1 MKLNQ
6 FAVYQL
12 KQDAQ
17 GRKLAFRSYQSIKEQ
32 GIAVRVEY
40 YDQVYLTTAL
50 PHDTIEAIWKRLS
63 LKMPK
68 NFKGYHSPSTSD
80 VIVYNHEGTVSAY
93 YIDKERLVPIAGFI
107 RLHSSSTMVSMET
120 TDFHVEGKK
129 GNWIAADEIIIDGRQ
144 FFLMESDTYKNSA
157 QYLVVSQEGE
167 IVSQESR
174 GFDEQTIQQIRKF
187 LNSSHSENFIEKPK
201 LETYQKYYENGE
213 YLRSAE
219 LTEEQNYNMI
229 DGRINNI
236 SGKKKQERES
246 VLRKLHQKQKEIA
259 ARSGKQQLQDLERN
273 RFKVAGRGVF
283 IL

>member
-17 GRKLAFRSYQSIKEQ
+17 GRKLAFRSYQSLKEQ

-50 PHDTIEAIWKRLS
+50 PHYTVESIWKRLS
-63 LKMPK
+63 LKTPK
-68 NFKGYHSPSTSD
+68 NFKGYHSLSISD
-80 VIVYNHEGTVSAY
+80 VLVYNHEGIASAY

-107 RLHSSSTMVSMET
+107 RLYSSSTMVSMET

-144 FFLMESDTYKNSA
+144 FFLMESDTYKNAA

-187 LNSSHSENFIEKPK
+187 LNPPHTEKSIEKPK

-273 RFKVAGRGVF
+273 RK
-283 IL
+283 

>member
-213 YLRSAE
+213 NLRSAE

-273 RFKVAGRGVF
+273 RK
-283 IL
+283 

>member
-157 QYLVVSQEGE
+157 QYLVVS
-167 IVSQESR
+167 
-174 GFDEQTIQQIRKF
+174 
-187 LNSSHSENFIEKPK
+187 
-201 LETYQKYYENGE
+201 
-213 YLRSAE
+213 
-219 LTEEQNYNMI
+219 
-229 DGRINNI
+229 
-236 SGKKKQERES
+236 
-246 VLRKLHQKQKEIA
+246 
-259 ARSGKQQLQDLERN
+259 
-273 RFKVAGRGVF
+273 
-283 IL
+283 

>member
-17 GRKLAFRSYQSIKEQ
+17 GRKLAFRSYQSLKEQ
-32 GIAVRVEY
+32 EIAVRAEY

-50 PHDTIEAIWKRLS
+50 PHDTVESIWKRLS
-63 LKMPK
+63 LKTPK
-68 NFKGYHSPSTSD
+68 NFKGYHSLSISD
-80 VIVYNHEGTVSAY
+80 VLVYNHEGIASAY

-107 RLHSSSTMVSMET
+107 RLYSSGTMVSMET

-129 GNWIAADEIIIDGRQ
+129 GNWIAADEVIIDGRQ

-157 QYLVVSQEGE
+157 QYLIVSQEGE

-187 LNSSHSENFIEKPK
+187 LNPPHTEKSIEKPK

-229 DGRINNI
+229 DGRMNNI
-236 SGKKKQERES
+236 SEKKKQERES

-273 RFKVAGRGVF
+273 RK
-283 IL
+283 

>member
-93 YIDKERLVPIAGFI
+93 YIDKERLVSIAGFI

-273 RFKVAGRGVF
+273 RK
-283 IL
+283 

>member
-1 MKLNQ
+1 M
-6 FAVYQL
+6 
-12 KQDAQ
+12 
-17 GRKLAFRSYQSIKEQ
+17 
-32 GIAVRVEY
+32 
-40 YDQVYLTTAL
+40 
-50 PHDTIEAIWKRLS
+50 
-63 LKMPK
+63 
-68 NFKGYHSPSTSD
+68 
-80 VIVYNHEGTVSAY
+80 
-93 YIDKERLVPIAGFI
+93 
-107 RLHSSSTMVSMET
+107 
-120 TDFHVEGKK
+120 EGKK

-144 FFLMESDTYKNSA
+144 FFLMESDTYKNAA

-187 LNSSHSENFIEKPK
+187 LNPPHTEKSIEKPK

-273 RFKVAGRGVF
+273 RK
-283 IL
+283 

>member
-17 GRKLAFRSYQSIKEQ
+17 GRKLAFRSYQSLKEQ
-32 GIAVRVEY
+32 GIAVRAEY

-50 PHDTIEAIWKRLS
+50 PHDTVESIWKRLS
-63 LKMPK
+63 LKTPK
-68 NFKGYHSPSTSD
+68 NFKGYHSLSISD
-80 VIVYNHEGTVSAY
+80 VLVYNHEGVASAY

-107 RLHSSSTMVSMET
+107 RLYSSGTMVSMET

-157 QYLVVSQEGE
+157 QYLIVSQEGE

-187 LNSSHSENFIEKPK
+187 LNPTHTEKSIEKPK
-201 LETYQKYYENGE
+201 LETYQRYYENGE

-229 DGRINNI
+229 DGRMNNI
-236 SGKKKQERES
+236 SEKKKQERES

-273 RFKVAGRGVF
+273 RK
-283 IL
+283 

>member
-50 PHDTIEAIWKRLS
+50 PRDTIEAIWKRLS

-273 RFKVAGRGVF
+273 RK
-283 IL
+283 

>member
-17 GRKLAFRSYQSIKEQ
+17 GRKFAFRSYQSIKEQ

-229 DGRINNI
+229 DGRINNTHE
-236 SGKKKQERES
+236 KKKRGRES
-246 VLRKLHQKQKEIA
+246 VLKKLHQKQKDIA
-259 ARSGKQQLQDLERN
+259 ARNGKQQVQDLERN
-273 RFKVAGRGVF
+273 RK
-283 IL
+283 

>member
-80 VIVYNHEGTVSAY
+80 VIVYNHEGAVSAY

-129 GNWIAADEIIIDGRQ
+129 GIWIAADEIIIDGRQ

-187 LNSSHSENFIEKPK
+187 LNPPHSEKSIKKTK
-201 LETYQKYYENGE
+201 LEAYQKYYENGE

-273 RFKVAGRGVF
+273 RK
-283 IL
+283 

>member
-17 GRKLAFRSYQSIKEQ
+17 GRKLAFRSYQSLKEQ

-50 PHDTIEAIWKRLS
+50 PHDTVESIWKRLS
-63 LKMPK
+63 LKTPK
-68 NFKGYHSPSTSD
+68 NFKGYHSLSISD
-80 VIVYNHEGTVSAY
+80 VLVYNHEGIASAY

-167 IVSQESR
+167 IVSQESK
-174 GFDEQTIQQIRKF
+174 GFDEQTIQQIRNF
-187 LNSSHSENFIEKPK
+187 LNPSHSENFIEKPK

-219 LTEEQNYNMI
+219 LAEEQNYNMI

-246 VLRKLHQKQKEIA
+246 VLKKLRQKQKEIA
-259 ARSGKQQLQDLERN
+259 ARSGKQQVQDLERN
-273 RFKVAGRGVF
+273 RK
-283 IL
+283 

>member
-63 LKMPK
+63 LKTPK

-273 RFKVAGRGVF
+273 RK
-283 IL
+283 

>member
-40 YDQVYLTTAL
+40 YDQVYLTTAF

-273 RFKVAGRGVF
+273 RK
-283 IL
+283 

>member
-17 GRKLAFRSYQSIKEQ
+17 GRKLAFRSYQSLKEQ
-32 GIAVRVEY
+32 GIAVRAEY

-50 PHDTIEAIWKRLS
+50 PHDTVESIWKRLS
-63 LKMPK
+63 LKTPK
-68 NFKGYHSPSTSD
+68 NFKGYHSLSISD
-80 VIVYNHEGTVSAY
+80 VLVYNHEGIASAY

-107 RLHSSSTMVSMET
+107 RLHSSGTMVSMET

-167 IVSQESR
+167 IVSQESK
-174 GFDEQTIQQIRKF
+174 GFDEQTIQQIRNF
-187 LNSSHSENFIEKPK
+187 LNPSHSENFIEKPK

-219 LTEEQNYNMI
+219 LAEEQNYNMI

-246 VLRKLHQKQKEIA
+246 VLKKLRQKQKEIA
-259 ARSGKQQLQDLERN
+259 ARSGKQQVQDLERN
-273 RFKVAGRGVF
+273 RK
-283 IL
+283 

>member
-213 YLRSAE
+213 HLRSAE

-273 RFKVAGRGVF
+273 RK
-283 IL
+283 

>member
-17 GRKLAFRSYQSIKEQ
+17 GRKLAFRSYQSLKEQ

-50 PHDTIEAIWKRLS
+50 PHDTVESIWKRLS
-63 LKMPK
+63 LKTPK
-68 NFKGYHSPSTSD
+68 NFKGYHSLSISD
-80 VIVYNHEGTVSAY
+80 VLVYNHEGIASAY

-144 FFLMESDTYKNSA
+144 FFLMESDAYKNAA

-187 LNSSHSENFIEKPK
+187 LNPPHTEKSIEKPK

-273 RFKVAGRGVF
+273 RK
-283 IL
+283 

>member
-17 GRKLAFRSYQSIKEQ
+17 GRKFAFRSYQSLKEQ

-50 PHDTIEAIWKRLS
+50 PHDTVESIWKRLS
-63 LKMPK
+63 LKTPK
-68 NFKGYHSPSTSD
+68 NFKGYHSLSISD
-80 VIVYNHEGTVSAY
+80 VLVYNHEGIASAY

-144 FFLMESDTYKNSA
+144 FFLMESDTYKNAA

-187 LNSSHSENFIEKPK
+187 LNPPHTEKSIEKPK

-273 RFKVAGRGVF
+273 RK
-283 IL
+283 